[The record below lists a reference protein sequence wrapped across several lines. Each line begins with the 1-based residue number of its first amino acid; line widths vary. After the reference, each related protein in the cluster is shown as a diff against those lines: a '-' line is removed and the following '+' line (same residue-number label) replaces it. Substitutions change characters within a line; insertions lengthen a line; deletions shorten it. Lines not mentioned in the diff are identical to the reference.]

1 MFLCSTRKSHPFHF
15 AAVSTHTLTM
25 QSTEGVTGLL
35 HGVRGKATLTVKLLS
50 HIFIVNAGNRF
61 QLGQGGGREFFCP
74 SRY

>member
-1 MFLCSTRKSHPFHF
+1 
-15 AAVSTHTLTM
+15 M